1 MTRTTRTA
9 LFVVTILVGSFLLFL
24 VQPLVARMA
33 LPLLGGAPN
42 VWNSAM
48 LVYQALLLGGYAYA
62 HFLSRWP
69 LKRQAMVHVILLVL
83 AGLTLPIALA
93 DLSPPQPGWE
103 ALWVPA
109 LLALTIGPVFFLVSA
124 QAPLMQRWF
133 AADASAGDPYWLY
146 AASNI
151 GSFAGLL
158 SYPLLFEPGLSLR
171 SQSLVWTAL
180 YAGLVLLV
188 AAVAAARW
196 RAAPSAGT
204 EADAATTP
212 KEPLGTKRIL
222 LWLALAAV
230 PSGLMLSTT
239 THLTTD
245 IVAMPLLWV
254 IPLGLYLLSY
264 VPAFAANRTV
274 TRAISYVA
282 PPVVVLAGSLAMVS
296 QGSADMMG
304 ALAAIVMLFVVAVA
318 LHGRL
323 YDTRPDASQLTAFYL
338 IMSAGGALGG
348 LFTALLAPLV
358 FDWVWEHAL
367 LVLAAAILLPGMK
380 WYDWMERLGWRKV
393 MRIAVILACLII
405 ALQLGAKIYDEIY
418 VGDQNIV
425 WALTG
430 VIAVAALLVFTQRW
444 AFVAILGVLMLS
456 HGGIDT
462 LQTSY
467 NGLRSRS
474 YFGIYTIREFAD
486 TQVRTLAHGTTMHG
500 KQHVEPER
508 ALEPTSYYTATS
520 GVGLTLANAGK
531 IYGKG
536 ARVGVVGLGAGTLA
550 CYREPDQTYDFF
562 EIDPAILAYSQS
574 GTFTFMKACAP
585 DAVTHIGD
593 ARLKLDEMP
602 AGTFDVLVIDAFS
615 SDAIPLHLITQEA
628 IDTYQK
634 ALKPDGLL
642 LFHISNRYI
651 DLNPVLSAAAQER
664 GWEMRI
670 RDDPQEE
677 GDDAAKAPSDWVVTS
692 PDEKRVKQ
700 LMELSKDRVWVR
712 LAVTEDPAWTDDYAS
727 ILPFIRWE
735 NMLSKH

>member
-9 LFVVTILVGSFLLFL
+9 LFVVTILTGSFLLFL

-69 LKRQAMVHVILLVL
+69 LKRQAMVHVALLAL

-133 AADASAGDPYWLY
+133 AADESAGDPYWLY

-171 SQSLVWTAL
+171 SQSLVWTVL

-196 RAAPSAGT
+196 RAEPAVAVET
-204 EADAATTP
+204 DATTTP
-212 KEPLGTKRIL
+212 REPLGTKRIL

-274 TRAISYVA
+274 TRAISYIA
-282 PPVVVLAGSLAMVS
+282 PLVVVLAGSLAMVS

-318 LHGRL
+318 LHGRM

-348 LFTALLAPLV
+348 LFTALVAPLV
-358 FDWVWEHAL
+358 FDWVWEHAM

-380 WYDWMERLGWRKV
+380 WLDWMERLGWRKV
-393 MRIAVILACLII
+393 LRLAVILACLII
-405 ALQLGAKIYDEIY
+405 ALQLSTKIYGEIY
-418 VGDQNIV
+418 YGDQRLV

-430 VIAVAALLVFTQRW
+430 VIAVAAMLVFAHRW

-456 HGGIDT
+456 HGGI
-462 LQTSY
+462 
-467 NGLRSRS
+467 
-474 YFGIYTIREFAD
+474 
-486 TQVRTLAHGTTMHG
+486 
-500 KQHVEPER
+500 
-508 ALEPTSYYTATS
+508 
-520 GVGLTLANAGK
+520 
-531 IYGKG
+531 
-536 ARVGVVGLGAGTLA
+536 
-550 CYREPDQTYDFF
+550 
-562 EIDPAILAYSQS
+562 
-574 GTFTFMKACAP
+574 
-585 DAVTHIGD
+585 
-593 ARLKLDEMP
+593 
-602 AGTFDVLVIDAFS
+602 
-615 SDAIPLHLITQEA
+615 
-628 IDTYQK
+628 
-634 ALKPDGLL
+634 
-642 LFHISNRYI
+642 
-651 DLNPVLSAAAQER
+651 
-664 GWEMRI
+664 
-670 RDDPQEE
+670 
-677 GDDAAKAPSDWVVTS
+677 
-692 PDEKRVKQ
+692 
-700 LMELSKDRVWVR
+700 
-712 LAVTEDPAWTDDYAS
+712 
-727 ILPFIRWE
+727 
-735 NMLSKH
+735 

>member
-1 MTRTTRTA
+1 
-9 LFVVTILVGSFLLFL
+9 
-24 VQPLVARMA
+24 
-33 LPLLGGAPN
+33 
-42 VWNSAM
+42 
-48 LVYQALLLGGYAYA
+48 
-62 HFLSRWP
+62 
-69 LKRQAMVHVILLVL
+69 
-83 AGLTLPIALA
+83 
-93 DLSPPQPGWE
+93 
-103 ALWVPA
+103 
-109 LLALTIGPVFFLVSA
+109 
-124 QAPLMQRWF
+124 
-133 AADASAGDPYWLY
+133 
-146 AASNI
+146 
-151 GSFAGLL
+151 
-158 SYPLLFEPGLSLR
+158 
-171 SQSLVWTAL
+171 
-180 YAGLVLLV
+180 
-188 AAVAAARW
+188 
-196 RAAPSAGT
+196 
-204 EADAATTP
+204 
-212 KEPLGTKRIL
+212 
-222 LWLALAAV
+222 
-230 PSGLMLSTT
+230 
-239 THLTTD
+239 
-245 IVAMPLLWV
+245 
-254 IPLGLYLLSY
+254 
-264 VPAFAANRTV
+264 
-274 TRAISYVA
+274 
-282 PPVVVLAGSLAMVS
+282 
-296 QGSADMMG
+296 
-304 ALAAIVMLFVVAVA
+304 
-318 LHGRL
+318 
-323 YDTRPDASQLTAFYL
+323 
-338 IMSAGGALGG
+338 
-348 LFTALLAPLV
+348 
-358 FDWVWEHAL
+358 
-367 LVLAAAILLPGMK
+367 
-380 WYDWMERLGWRKV
+380 
-393 MRIAVILACLII
+393 
-405 ALQLGAKIYDEIY
+405 
-418 VGDQNIV
+418 
-425 WALTG
+425 
-430 VIAVAALLVFTQRW
+430 
-444 AFVAILGVLMLS
+444 LMLS

-562 EIDPAILAYSQS
+562 EIDPAILAYSES

-602 AGTFDVLVIDAFS
+602 KGTFDVLVIDAFS

-670 RDDPQEE
+670 RDDIAEE
-677 GDDAAKAPSDWVVTS
+677 GDDPTKAPSDWVVTS
-692 PDEKRVKQ
+692 PDAKRIEQ
-700 LMELSKDRVWVR
+700 LLELSKDRVWVR